1 MDNQEQKRNDN
12 NKIYFLIA
20 VIVALLGTSVYLF
33 LQKNKTEQ
41 QIVTITDERSALQS
55 DLEKLETELEQANS
69 ANTKTTEELNSKDEQ
84 LKTKIAELRESLANG
99 TLTKSQLS
107 KTRAELQN
115 LRGMISKYTTDIE
128 DLQQQNAVLTV
139 ERDSLK
145 TTVSNAYK
153 EAQIMA
159 RKNDSLDTRVKAGAK
174 LKSVGINV
182 ATFKIRNNGREIDA
196 DKAST
201 VKKLK
206 INFSVPANPIAEKGM
221 HDVYVRLLDP
231 SNNLLSGENG
241 TFNADG
247 QDLQYT
253 YKTSI
258 DYNGDGKS
266 YVVDWVNKVVFIP
279 GNYTVMLYTDGSTM
293 GKGAFSLK

>member
-1 MDNQEQKRNDN
+1 MDNQDQKKRDN
-12 NKIYFLIA
+12 NKIYILIA
-20 VIVALLGTSVYLF
+20 VIVLLMGTCVYLF
-33 LQKNKTEQ
+33 IQKNKTEN
-41 QIVTITDERSALQS
+41 QIVTVTDERTALQT

-84 LKTKIAELRESLANG
+84 LKTKIAELRQSLQNG
-99 TLTKSQLS
+99 TLTKGQLA

-115 LRGMISKYTTDIE
+115 LRSMITKYTTDIE

-145 TTVSNAYK
+145 TTVSNANK
-153 EAQIMA
+153 QAMELA
-159 RKNDSLDTRVKAGAK
+159 RKNDSLDIRVKAGSK
-174 LKSVGINV
+174 LKGVGINIT
-182 ATFKIRNNGREIDA
+182 TFKIKNSGKEVDA

-221 HDVYVRLLDP
+221 HDVYIRLLDP
-231 SNNLLSGENG
+231 ANNLITGENG
-241 TFNADG
+241 TFNADA

-258 DYNGDGKS
+258 DYTGDAKT
-266 YVVDWVNKVVFIP
+266 YLVEWINKAAFVP
-279 GNYTVMLYTDGSTM
+279 GNYTVMLYIDGSTM
-293 GKGAFSLK
+293 GKGTFSLR

>member
-1 MDNQEQKRNDN
+1 MDNQDQKKRDN
-12 NKIYFLIA
+12 NKIYILIA
-20 VIVALLGTSVYLF
+20 VIVLLMGTCVYLF
-33 LQKNKTEQ
+33 IQKNKTEN
-41 QIVTITDERSALQS
+41 QIVTVTDERTALQT

-84 LKTKIAELRESLANG
+84 LKTKIAELRQSLENG
-99 TLTKSQLS
+99 TLTKGQLA

-115 LRGMISKYTTDIE
+115 LRSMITKYTTDIE

-145 TTVSNAYK
+145 TTVSNANK
-153 EAQIMA
+153 QAMELA
-159 RKNDSLDTRVKAGAK
+159 RKNDSLDIRVKAGSK
-174 LKSVGINV
+174 LKGVGINIT
-182 ATFKIRNNGREIDA
+182 TFKIKNSGKEVDA

-221 HDVYVRLLDP
+221 HDVYIRLLDP
-231 SNNLLSGENG
+231 ANNLITGENG
-241 TFNADG
+241 TFNADA

-258 DYNGDGKS
+258 DYTGDAKT
-266 YVVDWVNKVVFIP
+266 YLVEWINKAAFVP
-279 GNYTVMLYTDGSTM
+279 GNYTVMLYIDGSTM
-293 GKGAFSLK
+293 GKGTFSLR